1 MRLPRGRWLW
11 LCLVGT
17 VVFGLA
23 QLPAIGEMT
32 DRGAGI
38 IEFELAATSSHAQE
52 IVSEWGEEGR
62 SAARESLLLDYPY
75 LVFYGLLL
83 AGACAAVADRAAR
96 RGKAGLA
103 RIGKAMPLVALGAAG
118 ADAIENAALLAVAGE
133 HTDQPWPALAAL
145 FAVIKFTLAIAA
157 TLYALVG
164 FALTRG
170 PATTGR

>member
-1 MRLPRGRWLW
+1 MRLPRGKWLSV
-11 LCLVGT
+11 CLAGT
-17 VVFGLA
+17 LAFGIA
-23 QLPAIGEMT
+23 QFPALGDMS

-52 IVSEWGEEGR
+52 IVTGWGEEGR

-75 LVFYGLLL
+75 LIFYGLFL
-83 AGACAAVADRAAR
+83 AGACAAVADRAAQ

-103 RIGKAMPLVALGAAG
+103 RIGKAMPLAALGAAG
-118 ADAIENAALLAVAGE
+118 ADAIENAALLVVAGQ
-133 HTDQPWPALAAL
+133 HTDQPWPAIAAL

-170 PATTGR
+170 PATGR